1 MLDKLKTRLANMM
14 RGRYGMDAL
23 YKATMALTFVF
34 LVLNLLFPS
43 PVFYLLSLVCAFL
56 SIFRAF
62 SKNHAKRAA
71 ENQKYLGFKGRFSK
85 AVLQLKNRFRDR
97 KTHRYRACP
106 NCKQSLRLKKKIGVN
121 HVRCPMCKHEFDIT
135 IKM

>member
-1 MLDKLKTRLANMM
+1 MLEKLKAGLVNMM

-34 LVLNLLFPS
+34 LVLNLLVPS
-43 PVFYLLSLVCAFL
+43 PVFYFLSLACAFL

-62 SKNHAKRAA
+62 SRNHAKRSA
-71 ENQKYLGFKGRFSK
+71 ENQKYLSLKGRFSK
-85 AVLQLKNRFRDR
+85 GALQLKNRFRDR
-97 KTHRYRACP
+97 KTHRYRTCP

-121 HVRCPMCKHEFDIT
+121 HVKCPMCRHEFDIT

>member
-1 MLDKLKTRLANMM
+1 MLDKMKTRLAAMM

-43 PVFYLLSLVCAFL
+43 PVFYPLSLILAFL

-62 SKNHAKRAA
+62 SRNYAKRSA
-71 ENQKYLGFKGRFSK
+71 ENQKFLGFMSGFSK
-85 AVLQLKNRFRDR
+85 NLLQLKNRFRDR
-97 KTHRYRACP
+97 KTHRYRTCP
-106 NCKQSLRLKKKIGVN
+106 SCRQSLRLKKKIGVN
-121 HVRCPMCKHEFDIT
+121 HVKCPMCRHEFDIT
-135 IKM
+135 IKF